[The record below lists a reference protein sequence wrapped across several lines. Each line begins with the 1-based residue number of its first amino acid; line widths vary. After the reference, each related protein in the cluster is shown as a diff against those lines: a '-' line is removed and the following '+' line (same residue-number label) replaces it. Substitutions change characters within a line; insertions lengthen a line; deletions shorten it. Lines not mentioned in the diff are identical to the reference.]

1 MALPSV
7 NQYHRAFP
15 DSHSFMVIFKGDSFS
30 GVSREDWHKN
40 PVFFA
45 LSRQCIL
52 QRWTKEQSSS
62 PFPLTSRFTAQGAD
76 GIGGIPFQMTLR
88 QSSPRSGSVVTAVAV
103 AAHGNSTAMS
113 SSLMKTLCG
122 SGLIEQEALEPVP
135 VFDFCDQHGRYYTSG
150 YTIRS
155 RGYPEG
161 SCHFLKDRRCRIYEQ
176 RPAVCRVYPYMLR
189 QEPDEEG
196 NVDWRQI
203 SGLDQHGEYHT
214 AISGED
220 ALRIANQTRLFE
232 EAAIAHEIAYLDF
245 TGRYFLDHGLRN
257 VRKKFDD
264 GLRSAERGEEIEVMV
279 FFQGAF
285 EPWIIKAG
293 TAVQRSASR
302 R

>member
-1 MALPSV
+1 MYIAAMDQGKKLP
-7 NQYHRAFP
+7 P
-15 DSHSFMVIFKGDSFS
+15 
-30 GVSREDWHKN
+30 
-40 PVFFA
+40 
-45 LSRQCIL
+45 
-52 QRWTKEQSSS
+52 
-62 PFPLTSRFTAQGAD
+62 PFPSLLASRRVELTALETYPPGDLAAIISAVGFRCDCCGRCCTREFNGYVLLLEED
-76 GIGGIPFQMTLR
+76 TLR
-88 QSSPRSGSVVTAVAV
+88 IRAY
-103 AAHGNSTAMS
+103 
-113 SSLMKTLCG
+113 
-122 SGLIEQEALEPVP
+122 EQEALEPVP

-245 TGRYFLDHGLRN
+245 TGRYFLEHGLRN

-279 FFQGAF
+279 FFQGTF
-285 EPWIIKAG
+285 EPWILKAG

-302 R
+302 

>member
-1 MALPSV
+1 MDQETKLP
-7 NQYHRAFP
+7 P
-15 DSHSFMVIFKGDSFS
+15 
-30 GVSREDWHKN
+30 
-40 PVFFA
+40 
-45 LSRQCIL
+45 
-52 QRWTKEQSSS
+52 
-62 PFPLTSRFTAQGAD
+62 PF
-76 GIGGIPFQMTLR
+76 
-88 QSSPRSGSVVTAVAV
+88 
-103 AAHGNSTAMS
+103 
-113 SSLMKTLCG
+113 SSLLASRRGELTALETYPPGDLAAIISAVGFRCDCCG
-122 SGLIEQEALEPVP
+122 RCCTREFNGYVLLLDEDALRIRACEQEALEPVP
-135 VFDFCDQHGRYYTSG
+135 VFDFCDQQGTYYTSG

-214 AISGED
+214 AISPED

-232 EAAIAHEIAYLDF
+232 EAAIAHEIAYLEF
-245 TGRYFLDHGLRN
+245 TGRYFLEHGLRN

-279 FFQGAF
+279 FFQDTF
-285 EPWIIKAG
+285 EPWTIKAG
-293 TAVQRSASR
+293 TAVQRRASR
-302 R
+302 LMKSGKKGLRED